1 MDSAGSA
8 RLPLAVATIAVAISL
23 SCAAAVY
30 GGTGH
35 SPAGNTAASAP
46 SLLLTKL
53 SQPQLPKFPV
63 IYTYGKPWSPRP
75 PTTNPPTTPRNKQQ
89 ESQRPPQ
96 QQTQKPSKP
105 LQKRP
110 PKPTVDK
117 PPVGRDPYQSS
128 ANASVTTS
136 PRPKLET
143 TTQDRSIITV
153 PLKGCPDGQR
163 MSPDRV
169 CRPKFPDP
177 EDDESN

>member
-1 MDSAGSA
+1 MDSAGST
-8 RLPLAVATIAVAISL
+8 RHPLAVATIALAISL
-23 SCAAAVY
+23 GCAAAVY

-35 SPAGNTAASAP
+35 SPGNTAASAP
-46 SLLLTKL
+46 SSLLTKL
-53 SQPQLPKFPV
+53 PQPQLPKFPV
-63 IYTYGKPWSPRP
+63 IYTYGKHRPPRP

-96 QQTQKPSKP
+96 KPSKP

-117 PPVGRDPYQSS
+117 RRDGRDPYQAS

-143 TTQDRSIITV
+143 TTQDRAIITV
-153 PLKGCPDGQR
+153 PLKSCPEGQR
-163 MSPDRV
+163 MSPDRI

-177 EDDESN
+177 EDDEPK

>member
-8 RLPLAVATIAVAISL
+8 RHPLAVAIIAMAISL

-35 SPAGNTAASAP
+35 SPAGNTAQS
-46 SLLLTKL
+46 SLLTNLP
-53 SQPQLPKFPV
+53 QPQLPKFPV
-63 IYTYGKPWSPRP
+63 IYTYGKHRSPRP
-75 PTTNPPTTPRNKQQ
+75 PTTNPPTTPHNKQQ

-96 QQTQKPSKP
+96 QQPQKPTKP

-117 PPVGRDPYQSS
+117 RPDGRDPYQSS

-163 MSPDRV
+163 MSPDRI